1 MIKYLF
7 SILLASF
14 SLFAAEESS
23 SMLPSIMANPKNSEN
38 LWHTARNA
46 SCKVE
51 FAADAEAGTLKIDNK
66 GGGYGNYRC
75 FLKLAPGKY
84 TVCVMA
90 SGKSDNSNIGFE
102 IYSFN
107 AKNAVKAVLHFPAAR
122 ASSLSSEKKPGPMS
136 SIRSGWNC
144 TPSTIRG
151 PAISMAS
158 TEPSKAR
165 PVILTPV
172 PSLSGLTA

>member
-23 SMLPSIMANPKNSEN
+23 SMLPSITANPKNSEN

-75 FLKLAPGKY
+75 FLKLEPGKY
-84 TVCVMA
+84 TVSVTA

-107 AKNAVKAVLHFPAAR
+107 AQNSPRNIGMKYYPAGALDQQELRLTFNVPKDSERQRLALVVNGKGEVLF
-122 ASSLSSEKKPGPMS
+122 SKLSLVAG
-136 SIRSGWNC
+136 
-144 TPSTIRG
+144 TPS
-151 PAISMAS
+151 AAS
-158 TEPSKAR
+158 GK
-165 PVILTPV
+165 
-172 PSLSGLTA
+172 